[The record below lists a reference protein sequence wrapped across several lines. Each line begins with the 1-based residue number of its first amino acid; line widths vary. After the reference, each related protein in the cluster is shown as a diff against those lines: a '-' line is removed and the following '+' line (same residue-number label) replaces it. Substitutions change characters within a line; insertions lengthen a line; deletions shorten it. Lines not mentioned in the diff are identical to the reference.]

1 MPSPVRSGDLPEW
14 LTAESDRVSDSL
26 VTGQL
31 VYAKTLAEAA
41 VSQAAQ
47 NYGLINR
54 EHAFALMMLAKT
66 LGELQRHQQALESQI
81 RSPEIMNRCSD
92 RADHRPTAHFQ
103 FPINTNGAQKNGCA
117 VRG

>member
-1 MPSPVRSGDLPEW
+1 MNGSSKARIVSDLGHLARGLGRILVAVLLCVSSPVRSGELPEW

-26 VTGQL
+26 VTGKL

-41 VSQAAQ
+41 VLQAAQ

-81 RSPEIMNRCSD
+81 RSPEIYE
-92 RADHRPTAHFQ
+92 Q
-103 FPINTNGAQKNGCA
+103 
-117 VRG
+117 V